1 MTDAIVSP
9 ESAEPPPPDKP
20 KIVGDKKPS
29 ELGSR
34 LATIAVASAL
44 FMEFIDS
51 TALSTALPTLS
62 HAFGVDPIHLKLA
75 LTSYIVALAVIAPA
89 SGWMADRYG
98 PRRIFLIAMV
108 AFLAGSCLC
117 GFSRSLG
124 ELIASRIIQGIG
136 GGMMTP
142 VGRLIVVGSAPRD
155 RLVSAMSWFTMP
167 ALVGPLI
174 GPPLAGFVL
183 AVAQW
188 PWIFFINVPV
198 GIIGV
203 TAVMRFVPQLK
214 QPHPGQFDLKGFFI
228 CAVAISALVVASE
241 TLGAGLV
248 SIWAQAAAVLLALG
262 AGTYF
267 VNHALNTEKPILDLH
282 LIRYPTYRA
291 SLLGGTLMRLGI
303 GATPFLMP
311 LLLQVGL
318 GWSPLRAGSVT
329 IAIAFGAFIS
339 KPVVP
344 KIIRHSGFRS
354 TLITANLFGGILTAA
369 PAIFRENTPVALIM
383 ILLALSGF
391 VRSTQFTA
399 INTVAYADVPPKDV
413 SHASTLAT
421 VAQQVGL
428 CVGISFGGLML
439 HLARGAN
446 GALTPDRFVIPFIAV
461 GLVTMLAGPVYSTL
475 HPDAGAAIG
484 GRAPK
489 KTKATS

>member
-9 ESAEPPPPDKP
+9 ESAEPPPPGKP
-20 KIVGDKKPS
+20 KIVGDKRPS
-29 ELGSR
+29 EMGVR

-62 HAFGVDPIHLKLA
+62 HAFHVDPIHLKLA
-75 LTSYIVALAVIAPA
+75 LTSYIVALAVVAPA
-89 SGWMADRYG
+89 SGWMADRFG

-117 GFSRSLG
+117 GVSRSLG

-155 RLVSAMSWFTMP
+155 RLVAAMSWFTMP
-167 ALVGPLI
+167 ALVGPLV

-183 AVAQW
+183 TVAEW

-198 GIIGV
+198 GLLGAA
-203 TAVMRFVPQLK
+203 AVLKFVPQLK
-214 QPHPGQFDLKGFFI
+214 QPHPGRFDLFGFI
-228 CAVAISALVVASE
+228 LCAIAISALVLATE
-241 TLGAGLV
+241 TIGAGLV
-248 SIWAQAAAVLLALG
+248 SMWMQAAAVLLALA

-267 VNHALNTEKPILDLH
+267 VVHALNTEKPILDLR
-282 LIRYPTYRA
+282 LVAYPTYRA
-291 SLLGGTLMRLGI
+291 SLIGGTLMRLGI

-311 LLLQVGL
+311 LLLQEAL
-318 GWSPLRAGSVT
+318 GWTPLRAGSVT

-339 KPVVP
+339 KPIVP
-344 KIIRHSGFRS
+344 AIIRRSGFRT
-354 TLITANLFGGILTAA
+354 TLITANLFGGVLTAA
-369 PAIFRENTPVALIM
+369 PAIFRDNTPVVLIM
-383 ILLALSGF
+383 TLLALSGF

-399 INTVAYADVPPKDV
+399 INTVAYADLPPNLV
-413 SHASTLAT
+413 SRASTLAT

-428 CVGISFGGLML
+428 SIGISFGGLML
-439 HLARGAN
+439 HLARGG
-446 GALTPDRFVIPFIAV
+446 GATLSPRNFVIPFIAI
-461 GLVTMLAGPVYSTL
+461 GLVTMLAGPVYRTL
-475 HPDAGAAIG
+475 AADAGAAIG
-484 GRAPK
+484 GRAARKPP
-489 KTKATS
+489 AV

>member
-9 ESAEPPPPDKP
+9 ESREPTPPDKP

-29 ELGSR
+29 EIGVR

-75 LTSYIVALAVIAPA
+75 LTSYILALAVVAPA
-89 SGWMADRYG
+89 SGWMADRFG

-117 GFSRSLG
+117 GFSRSLS
-124 ELIASRIIQGIG
+124 ELIVSRIIQGIG

-167 ALVGPLI
+167 ALVGPLV

-198 GIIGV
+198 GILGAA
-203 TAVMRFVPQLK
+203 AVMKFVPQLK
-214 QPHPGQFDLKGFFI
+214 MPHPGRFDLWGFI
-228 CAVAISALVVASE
+228 LCAVAISSLVVASE

-248 SIWAQAAAVLLALG
+248 TIWMQAAAVLLAAG

-267 VNHALNTEKPILDLH
+267 VVHVLNTEHPILDLR
-282 LIRYPTYRA
+282 LIAYPTYRA

-318 GWSPLRAGSVT
+318 GWTPLRAGSVT

-339 KPVVP
+339 KPIVP
-344 KIIRHSGFRS
+344 AIIRKSGFRT
-354 TLITANLFGGILTAA
+354 TLITANLFGGVLTAA
-369 PAIFRENTPVALIM
+369 PAIFRENTPIALIM

-399 INTVAYADVPPKDV
+399 INTVAYADVPPKSV

-428 CVGISFGGLML
+428 SVGISFGGLML
-439 HLARGAN
+439 HLARGTD
-446 GALTPDRFVIPFIAV
+446 GMLTPQNFVIPFVAV
-461 GLVTMLAGPVYSTL
+461 GIMTMLAGPVYRTL
-475 HPDAGAAIG
+475 DPDAGAAIG
-484 GRAPK
+484 GRAAR
-489 KTKATS
+489 KATVA